1 MGYSRKKNKQ
11 ERLRTY
17 HMEFPGVLKKE
28 NVKFQGTI
36 KKETEFPRVLKEK
49 LIWKFH
55 GSCFLT
61 LEFPRGVTKLC

>member
-1 MGYSRKKNKQ
+1 
-11 ERLRTY
+11 
-17 HMEFPGVLKKE
+17 MEFPGVLKKE